1 MGRRLKQRATGEG
14 QEIEAGWEVATTQLL
29 LHKPLGAISCRVPVY
44 WATHVNQACAAYE
57 RLVALHAQ
65 VASIP
70 PGDNQ
75 IRLIGDEDVVVG
87 LYAAGAEM
95 VSNAV
100 RSVQYLVQAMMQ
112 GRPELGSQSI
122 VDRIKDAT
130 ATLGISVHVDS
141 DDWQGFAEMVR
152 VRDALEHPTD
162 ANVYC
167 IDQGQESVPLAWF
180 VSDQSLATYVRY
192 RQWFDGVVRDW
203 EAVAQRPQEV
213 TLTIER
219 GIVSDHPVKKPRTL

>member
-1 MGRRLKQRATGEG
+1 M
-14 QEIEAGWEVATTQLL
+14 TQLL

-44 WATHVNQACAAYE
+44 WATHVNQAHAAYE

-65 VASIP
+65 VAAIP

-75 IRLIGDEDVVVG
+75 IRLIVDEDVVVG

-112 GRPELGSQSI
+112 GKPELGSRSI

-141 DDWQGFAEMVR
+141 DNWQGFAEMAR
-152 VRDALEHPTD
+152 VRDALE
-162 ANVYC
+162 
-167 IDQGQESVPLAWF
+167 
-180 VSDQSLATYVRY
+180 
-192 RQWFDGVVRDW
+192 
-203 EAVAQRPQEV
+203 
-213 TLTIER
+213 
-219 GIVSDHPVKKPRTL
+219 